1 MSDLSQLQPG
11 ERATICEVGGSGAL
25 RRRLLDMG
33 VVPGVEVEV
42 VRIAP
47 LGDPVEYMIKGYRLS
62 LRRSEAAR
70 VAVEA
75 LPCAE
80 CPERRHCHKHR
91 RGWRRWLAW
100 LAPRVTPGNGASPA
114 ARPGFIAPSDAIS
127 ERNGHDH

>member
-11 ERATICEVGGSGAL
+11 ERATICEVGGNGAL

-33 VVPGVEVEV
+33 VVPGAEVEV
-42 VRIAP
+42 VRVAP

-75 LPCAE
+75 FPCAE
-80 CPERRHCHKHR
+80 CPERRHCHKRR
-91 RGWRRWLAW
+91 RGWRRWFAW
-100 LAPRVTPGNGASPA
+100 LEPHEKAGNGAAS
-114 ARPGFIAPSDAIS
+114 ARKVGLDLEIETIQ
-127 ERNGHDH
+127 ERNGRKR

>member
-1 MSDLSQLQPG
+1 MSDLGQLQPG

-33 VVPGVEVEV
+33 MVPGAEVEV

-62 LRRSEAAR
+62 LRRSEASR

-80 CPERRHCHKHR
+80 CPERRHCRKRR
-91 RGWRRWLAW
+91 RGWQRWLAW
-100 LAPRVTPGNGASPA
+100 LWPQQEPGHGAVPA
-114 ARPGFIAPSDAIS
+114 AETELDSPLSPVP
-127 ERNGHDH
+127 ERNGHDR